1 MSGFECDGTSEGLR
15 GGLWARRSRQ
25 HSGFEVYLAWAVLSH
40 GTLHLNVREELPR
53 RIGGEAGRGCLASQI
68 ESHAGCW
75 LSCQVPR
82 TPDFQGREKALW
94 SGMVQECFTEEIVH
108 TIRAALK

>member
-1 MSGFECDGTSEGLR
+1 MSGFECDETSEGLR
-15 GGLWARRSRQ
+15 GDLWARRSRQ
-25 HSGFEVYLAWAVLSH
+25 RSGFEVYLACTVLSH

-53 RIGGEAGRGCLASQI
+53 IGGEAGRGCLASQM

-94 SGMVQECFTEEIVH
+94 PGIVQECFTEEIVH
-108 TIRAALK
+108 AIRAALK